1 MITKR
6 TKVQLVIFALI
17 TMIGVSFVGARY
29 ARLDRVFFD
38 ESYSVVA
45 HFTESGGIF
54 TGAEVSYRGVTVGQV
69 SDMKLTA
76 KGVDVVMNIEN
87 AHQDIP
93 QDTKAV
99 VANRSA
105 VGEQFVDLQPETK
118 QGPYLRN
125 GSDIPTAMTQT
136 PIETTKL
143 LTDVSTTVDSV
154 NKQSLT
160 TVVDELGKAFNG
172 TGQDLGQIADTSNS
186 FINAANDNFDVT
198 TALLKDS
205 NTVLSTQVDKTSA
218 IKSFSRDLSLF
229 STTLAHSDGDLR
241 TVIENGSGTAN
252 QLRTFLEQN
261 KVDLGQ
267 LINNLVTTGEVTQKH
282 LAGTEMILVVYPYV
296 VAGGYTV
303 VDKDSNSGLYDAH
316 FGLILQQDPG
326 VCHAGYNTKRRSP
339 EDRKDLPMN
348 TGARCTEPASQSNAR
363 GAQNTPRRAGP
374 SYRAPVVG
382 SYDRATGKL
391 TYTDRNPS
399 GDVTYTGGAAALM
412 GEESWKWLL
421 MQPLSGQ
428 E

>member
-6 TKVQLVIFALI
+6 TKIQLVIFALI
-17 TMIGVSFVGARY
+17 TMVGVSFVGARY
-29 ARLDRVFFD
+29 ARLDRLLFD

-326 VCHAGYNTKRRSP
+326 VCHAGYNTQRRSP

>member
-45 HFTESGGIF
+45 HFAESGGIF

-326 VCHAGYNTKRRSP
+326 VCHAGYNTQRRSP

-382 SYDRATGKL
+382 SYDRSTGKL

>member
-45 HFTESGGIF
+45 HFAESGGIF

-143 LTDVSTTVDSV
+143 LTDLSTTVDSV

-326 VCHAGYNTKRRSP
+326 VCHAGYNTQRRSP

>member
-29 ARLDRVFFD
+29 ARLDRLLFD

-45 HFTESGGIF
+45 HFAESGGIF

-76 KGVDVVMNIEN
+76 KGVDVVMTIEN

-93 QDTKAV
+93 RDTKAV

-125 GSDIPTAMTQT
+125 GSDIPVAMTQT

-143 LTDVSTTVDSV
+143 LTDLSTTVDSV
-154 NKQSLT
+154 DKQSLT

-172 TGQDLGQIADTSNS
+172 TGPDLGRIADTSNS
-186 FINAANDNFDVT
+186 FINTANDNFDVT

-229 STTLAHSDGDLR
+229 STTLARSDGDLR
-241 TVIENGSGTAN
+241 TVIENGSATAN

-282 LAGTEMILVVYPYV
+282 LDGTEMILVVYPYV

-303 VDKDSNSGLYDAH
+303 VAKDSNSGLYDAH
-316 FGLILQQDPG
+316 FGLVLQQDPG
-326 VCHAGYNTKRRSP
+326 VCHSGYDTRRRSP

-348 TGARCTEPASQSNAR
+348 TGARCTEPAGQSNAR

>member
-6 TKVQLVIFALI
+6 TKIQLVIFALI

-29 ARLDRVFFD
+29 ARLDRLVLD
-38 ESYSVVA
+38 TSYTVVG

-54 TGAEVSYRGVTVGQV
+54 TGAEVSYRGVTVGRV
-69 SDMKLTA
+69 SDLKLTD
-76 KGVDVVMNIEN
+76 KGVDVVMSIEKD
-87 AHQDIP
+87 HKDIP
-93 QDTKAV
+93 EDSKAV

-105 VGEQFVDLQPETK
+105 VGEQFVDLQPESK
-118 QGPYLRN
+118 QGPYLED
-125 GSDIPTAMTQT
+125 GSDIPTAMTET

-143 LTDVSTTVDSV
+143 LTDLSTTVDSV

-160 TVVDELGKAFNG
+160 TVVNELGKAFNG
-172 TGQDLGQIADTSNS
+172 TGDDLGQIVDTSNS
-186 FINAANDNFDVT
+186 FINAADDNFEIT
-198 TALLKDS
+198 TALLEDS
-205 NTVLSTQVDKTSA
+205 NTVLSTQIDKTSA

-261 KVDLGQ
+261 RVDLGQ

-282 LAGTEMILVVYPYV
+282 LDGTEMILVVYPYV

-303 VDKDSNSGLYDAH
+303 VDKDPNSGLYDAH
-316 FGLILQQDPG
+316 FGLILQQEPG
-326 VCHAGYNTKRRSP
+326 VCHSGYNTQRRSP

-348 TGARCTEPASQSNAR
+348 TGARCAEGPGHSNAR

-374 SYRAPVVG
+374 AYRAPVVG
-382 SYDRATGKL
+382 TYDRSTGKL

-399 GDVTYTGGAAALM
+399 GDVTYTGGAATLM
-412 GEESWKWLL
+412 GEDSWKWLL

>member
-29 ARLDRVFFD
+29 ARLDRLLFD

-45 HFTESGGIF
+45 HFAESGGIF

-76 KGVDVVMNIEN
+76 KGVDVVMTIEN

-93 QDTKAV
+93 RDTKAV

-125 GSDIPTAMTQT
+125 GSDIPVAMTQT

-143 LTDVSTTVDSV
+143 LTDLSTTVDSV
-154 NKQSLT
+154 DKQSLT

-172 TGQDLGQIADTSNS
+172 TGPDLGRIADTSNS
-186 FINAANDNFDVT
+186 FINTANDNFNVT

-229 STTLAHSDGDLR
+229 STTLARSDGDLR
-241 TVIENGSGTAN
+241 TVIENGSATAN

-282 LAGTEMILVVYPYV
+282 LDGTEMILVVYPYV

-303 VDKDSNSGLYDAH
+303 VAKDSNSGLYDAH
-316 FGLILQQDPG
+316 FGLVLQQDPG
-326 VCHAGYNTKRRSP
+326 VCHSGYDTRRRSP

-348 TGARCTEPASQSNAR
+348 TGARCTEPAGQSNAR

>member
-45 HFTESGGIF
+45 HFAESGGIF

-125 GSDIPTAMTQT
+125 GSDIPVAMTQT

-326 VCHAGYNTKRRSP
+326 VCHAGYNTQRRSP

>member
-45 HFTESGGIF
+45 HFAESGGIF

-326 VCHAGYNTKRRSP
+326 VCHAGYNTQRRSP

-391 TYTDRNPS
+391 TYADRNPS

>member
-6 TKVQLVIFALI
+6 TKIQLVIFALI

-29 ARLDRVFFD
+29 ARLDRLVFD
-38 ESYSVVA
+38 ESYNVVG

-54 TGAEVSYRGVTVGQV
+54 TGAEVSYRGVTVGRV
-69 SDMKLTA
+69 SDMKLTD
-76 KGVDVVMNIEN
+76 KGVDVVMSIEKD
-87 AHQDIP
+87 HKDIP
-93 QDTKAV
+93 EDSKAV

-105 VGEQFVDLQPETK
+105 VGEQFVDLQPESK
-118 QGPYLRN
+118 QGPYLED
-125 GSDIPTAMTQT
+125 GSDIPTAMTET

-143 LTDVSTTVDSV
+143 LSDLSTTVDSV

-160 TVVDELGKAFNG
+160 TVVNELGKAFNG
-172 TGQDLGQIADTSNS
+172 TGDDLGQIVDTSNS
-186 FINAANDNFDVT
+186 FINAADDNFEIT
-198 TALLKDS
+198 TALLEDS
-205 NTVLSTQVDKTSA
+205 NTVLSTQIDKTSA

-229 STTLAHSDGDLR
+229 STTLARSDGDLR

-282 LAGTEMILVVYPYV
+282 LDGTEMILVVYPYV

-303 VDKDSNSGLYDAH
+303 VDKDPSSGLYDAH
-316 FGLILQQDPG
+316 FGLILQQEPG
-326 VCHAGYNTKRRSP
+326 VCHSGYNTQRRSP

-348 TGARCTEPASQSNAR
+348 TGARCTEGPGQSDAR

-374 SYRAPVVG
+374 AYRAPVVG
-382 SYDRATGKL
+382 TYDRSTGKL

-399 GDVTYTGGAAALM
+399 GDVTYTGGAATLM
-412 GEESWKWLL
+412 GEDSWKWLL

>member
-6 TKVQLVIFALI
+6 TKIQLVIFALF

-29 ARLDRVFFD
+29 ARLDRLFFD

-45 HFTESGGIF
+45 HFAESGGIF

-69 SDMKLTA
+69 SDMNLTD

-105 VGEQFVDLQPETK
+105 VGEQFVDLQPESK
-118 QGPYLRN
+118 EGPYLED
-125 GSDIPTAMTQT
+125 GSDIPTAMTET
-136 PIETTKL
+136 PMETTKL
-143 LTDVSTTVDSV
+143 LSDLSTTVDSV

-160 TVVDELGKAFNG
+160 TVVNEFGKAFNG
-172 TGQDLGQIADTSNS
+172 TGDDLGQIADTSNS
-186 FINAANDNFDVT
+186 FINAANDNFSIT
-198 TALLKDS
+198 TALLEDS
-205 NTVLSTQVDKTSA
+205 NTVLSTQIDKTSA

-229 STTLAHSDGDLR
+229 STTLANSDGDLR

-303 VDKDSNSGLYDAH
+303 VAKDPQTKQYDAH
-316 FGLILQQDPG
+316 FGLILNQNPP
-326 VCHAGYNTKRRSP
+326 VCHQGY
-339 EDRKDLPMN
+339 
-348 TGARCTEPASQSNAR
+348 G
-363 GAQNTPRRAGP
+363 G
-374 SYRAPVVG
+374 
-382 SYDRATGKL
+382 
-391 TYTDRNPS
+391 TDRRGPFDRGNRP
-399 GDVTYTGGAAALM
+399 M
-412 GEESWKWLL
+412 
-421 MQPLSGQ
+421 
-428 E
+428 